1 MLKRNKK
8 RSGGSYQIPSL
19 DTIRQEQTLTND
31 EKIIKKIT
39 EEKVEE
45 SKTDNNKA
53 MEERLKR
60 FANLKLI
67 T

>member
-8 RSGGSYQIPSL
+8 RSGGSYDLVSL
-19 DTIRQEQTLTND
+19 DTIRQDQKLTND

-39 EEKVEE
+39 EEKIEE

-60 FANLKLI
+60 FANLKLQL
-67 T
+67 